1 VAQWHHKGA
10 IAAVSHFKMQNRNP
24 STATTRRYGAI
35 KNEMHSNQ
43 TLVRPSSMKNLHNLP
58 HASLRKAIFDDLSQ
72 AMSMSTP
79 NLHSQPGSFLP
90 SLSESTK
97 SNTSGSFPSITNVSR
112 RTFSTA
118 KEESKSAPGLFNERR
133 EQLLD
138 LEGKPDDVQNLSRIK
153 QLLSSCRPFSM
164 SMSYSQKAS
173 QFSPTKGSWEN
184 GRQNTACNII
194 EAIRDEMI
202 ARLVIKQ
209 DGDLMS
215 EMLRMDEGAL
225 LSMAVASMCL
235 HRMGSYCAKASVI
248 KNRVEMEIIRDS
260 LLPAIYPCWLD
271 GGREVAEKDPLS
283 FFLSEMKEGVNDH
296 VALKDRICLLEKE
309 NEELRQKLHS
319 TSEEDNNGKN
329 KADFNEA
336 SGLLGVFDALSYS
349 EKEAFLA
356 RIFSRLRPADDP
368 KSVEAQTYR
377 SFFGSISEN
386 LPDPDGFLENL
397 LEDSFPKLLQELN
410 TRQKRLMTRQI
421 GSKKYVG

>member
-1 VAQWHHKGA
+1 LETIFTVL
-10 IAAVSHFKMQNRNP
+10 
-24 STATTRRYGAI
+24 
-35 KNEMHSNQ
+35 EC
-43 TLVRPSSMKNLHNLP
+43 
-58 HASLRKAIFDDLSQ
+58 ASEERKVDLKKFERKILEGRAKQ
-72 AMSMSTP
+72 
-79 NLHSQPGSFLP
+79 L
-90 SLSESTK
+90 
-97 SNTSGSFPSITNVSR
+97 TNVCVPGN
-112 RTFSTA
+112 
-118 KEESKSAPGLFNERR
+118 APGLFNEGR
-133 EQLLD
+133 ENLLD
-138 LEGKPDDVQNLSRIK
+138 VEGKPNDVENLSRIK
-153 QLLSSCRPFSM
+153 QLLSSCRPFTM

-184 GRQNTACNII
+184 GRQNTACNTI

-215 EMLRMDEGAL
+215 EMLRMDEGPWLSSAT

-235 HRMGSYCAKASVI
+235 HRMGSCCAKASVI

-296 VALKDRICLLEKE
+296 VGLKDRICLLEKE

-319 TSEEDNNGKN
+319 TSEEDKTGKS
-329 KADFNEA
+329 KVDFNGA
-336 SGLLGVFDALSYS
+336 SLLGIFDALSCS

-356 RIFSRLRPADDP
+356 RLFSRLRPAADP
-368 KSVEAQTYR
+368 KSVEGQTYH
-377 SFFGSISEN
+377 SFFRSIRES